1 MHIPGMEAEIR
12 LNEEMLAAWD
22 FIENTGTSVFLTG
35 KAGTGKT
42 TLLRYV
48 REHTAKTCVVTAPTG
63 VAAIN
68 AGGVTLHSFFQL
80 PLTPYVPGTQV
91 KSNFRFSREKLR
103 IIRALD
109 LLIIDEVSMVRSDL
123 LDAVDATLRRLRR
136 SVEPFG
142 GVQLLLIGD
151 LQQLAPV
158 VTPRDDDMLRG
169 HYTTPY
175 FFGSQA
181 LGRTSYVTV
190 GLRHVFRQQNPEFV
204 SLLNHVRDNRLTH
217 DDRQRLA
224 SLCRPGFEPGP
235 DEGYIR
241 LTTHNRQADSY
252 NQQRLESLQAKAF
265 TYSAHVDRDFPE
277 SFFPTDERL
286 TLKVGAQVMFIK
298 NDSGMEHR
306 YYNGK
311 IGRVTYLD
319 RDTVRVTCLDDGIE
333 VDVEPAVW
341 ENTRYEVDEKT
352 NTVEPKVE
360 GTFSQLPLRLA
371 WAITIHK
378 SQGLTFNRAVID
390 AGQAF
395 APGQVYV
402 ALSRCRTLDG
412 LVLATPLH
420 GSMLTGDPEVLHYI
434 SGQTAAAQRSLEA
447 LALVRSQYRRTLLR
461 ELFDFS
467 GIGGSL
473 YRLRTFAGER
483 LGKGGMA
490 LASAMSAAEGDMQS
504 DITDIALRWQ
514 AQIAAMSDTDID
526 SESIRTRIDGACK
539 YFRSKLATDLVG
551 PLDILEQVKPG
562 ARLNAERW
570 KELYADYR
578 QALGEKM
585 LVLEAM
591 LGKPFNTG
599 TYLTARRQ
607 AVLEAGS
614 HKKARKVKVSVK
626 KRPKKE

>member
-1 MHIPGMEAEIR
+1 METEIR
-12 LNEEMLAAWD
+12 LSEEMLAAWD

-80 PLTPYVPGTQV
+80 PLTPFVPGTQV
-91 KSNFRFSREKLR
+91 KSSFRFSKEKMR

-123 LDAVDATLRRLRR
+123 LDAVDATLRRLRH

-158 VTPRDDDMLRG
+158 VTPRDEEMLRG
-169 HYTTPY
+169 HYPTPY

-181 LGRTSYVTV
+181 LARISYVTM

-204 SLLNHVRDNRLTH
+204 NLLNHVRDNRLTYA
-217 DDRQRLA
+217 DRQRLDA
-224 SLCRPGFEPGP
+224 LCRPGFEPAP

-252 NQQRLESLQAKAF
+252 NQQRLESLGAKAF

-277 SFFPTDERL
+277 SFYPTDARL

-298 NDSGMEHR
+298 NDPGTEHR

-319 RDTVRVTCLDDGIE
+319 RDTVRVECLDDGLE

-352 NTVEPKVE
+352 NTVEAKVD
-360 GTFSQLPLRLA
+360 GMFSQLPLRLA

-390 AGQAF
+390 AGRAF

-447 LALVRSQYRRTLLR
+447 LPAVRSQYRRALLR

-467 GIGGSL
+467 GIGAGL
-473 YRLRTFAGER
+473 YRLRDFAGER
-483 LGKGGMA
+483 LGKGGLA
-490 LASAMSAAEGDMQS
+490 LASAMRSAEEAMQR
-504 DITDIALRWQ
+504 DITDVARRWH
-514 AQIAAMSDTDID
+514 AQIAVMTDADID
-526 SESIRTRIDGACK
+526 SEAVTTRIEGACK
-539 YFRSKLATDLVG
+539 YFRTKLATDLLG

-562 ARLNAERW
+562 AKLNAERW

-591 LGKPFNTG
+591 AGKPFDTG
-599 TYLTARRQ
+599 AYLTARRK
-607 AVLEAGS
+607 AVLEAGKQ
-614 HKKARKVKVSVK
+614 KKARKVKVSLK